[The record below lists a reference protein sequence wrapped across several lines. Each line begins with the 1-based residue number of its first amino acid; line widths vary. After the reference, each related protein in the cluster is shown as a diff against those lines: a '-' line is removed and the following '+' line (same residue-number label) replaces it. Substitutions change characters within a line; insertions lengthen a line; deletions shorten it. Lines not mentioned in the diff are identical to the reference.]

1 LEAALVA
8 AIASRDEAERG
19 PKGSLV
25 EQERQSVRA
34 AELAV
39 EAARIRLRD
48 AQIISPFDG
57 TVAAINT
64 SPGEFLGPSPATPT
78 IVLLT
83 PDALVLK
90 MQIGETDYPNVH
102 LDQTG
107 IVVFDAIPGTPYS
120 FRVIELSL
128 SPTVTQGVVTYEVVG
143 AMVLPPAVSPPA
155 AASPPNAVS
164 PPNGVAPT
172 ASPRPAPG
180 MNARGVITTGASVN
194 VLVVPPRAIHLK
206 GGEQVVDVRRN
217 GQIEEQVIT
226 TGLSDTT
233 NVEVVAGLEEGAVL
247 VVPVLVS
254 GSSSQAD
261 KEPTL
266 PSGIR

>member
-1 LEAALVA
+1 MKTRA
-8 AIASRDEAERG
+8 AITPTRG
-19 PKGSLV
+19 GNCP
-25 EQERQSVRA
+25 EWYQEVVRA

-57 TVAAINT
+57 TVAAIST
-64 SPGEFLGPSPATPT
+64 SPGEFLGPSPVTPT

-107 IVVFDAIPGTPYS
+107 VVIFDALPGTPFP

-128 SPTVTQGVVTYEVVG
+128 SPSVTQGVVTYEAVG
-143 AMVLPPAVSPPA
+143 ALVLPPAVSPPA
-155 AASPPNAVS
+155 AVSPPNGAS
-164 PPNGVAPT
+164 PPNGVAPA

-180 MNARGVITTGASVN
+180 MNARGVIMTGASAN
-194 VLVVPPRAIHLK
+194 VLVVPPRAIRLK

-217 GQIEEQVIT
+217 GQVEAQVIV

-233 NVEVVAGLEEGAVL
+233 NVEVVAGLEEGEVL

-261 KEPTL
+261 AEPTL